1 MPRLVF
7 QNIVLWSLPFLST
20 VPYVLSW
27 DKWESYG
34 RDKRRKTS
42 LPHSHLPLLLHDSS
56 SLSILSCPSLCTL
69 IKPPKAQS
77 IPNLAAL
84 EVWETHISYI
94 LFLKTPWFS
103 DAQQQLPHT
112 PCTPCQRA
120 GQPRLKGFEFPS
132 FLPTSFPELGNCKT
146 KRAPKCHQLP
156 LLAFSPLCVFSKMTP
171 HNTMA
176 IAACGKLLGRQ
187 QRTNQDM
194 ENTTTRVPKPPNP
207 VDPLLCCQEEP
218 KGMAAPWMARGQ
230 QNPVVLFGSSAQL
243 QSRVTQRPHMGTS
256 SHHGRRLA
264 LPTALGQAQLQL
276 RHRSDKSLRANPL
289 AKPTLLH
296 GREEAT
302 SWPCMSIFQDVWL
315 NS

>member
-1 MPRLVF
+1 M
-7 QNIVLWSLPFLST
+7 S
-20 VPYVLSW
+20 YVLSW

-34 RDKRRKTS
+34 RDNRRKTS

-69 IKPPKAQS
+69 IKPPKVQS

-94 LFLKTPWFS
+94 LFLKTSRFS

-112 PCTPCQRA
+112 PCAPCQRA

-156 LLAFSPLCVFSKMTP
+156 LLTFSPLCVFSKMTP

-176 IAACGKLLGRQ
+176 IAACGKLR
-187 QRTNQDM
+187 
-194 ENTTTRVPKPPNP
+194 E
-207 VDPLLCCQEEP
+207 
-218 KGMAAPWMARGQ
+218 
-230 QNPVVLFGSSAQL
+230 GSSGPTRTWKTLPQEYPNLLTLWIPYPAAKKSQREWLLLEWLVADKIQL
-243 QSRVTQRPHMGTS
+243 FFLGHLLSCRAGWLRDPIWAPPATMAG
-256 SHHGRRLA
+256 LA